1 MLEKMFAKQIEDR
14 VQKLVAEELAK
25 AIAHKEEELQLAH
38 KQLDEDRLALIQE
51 MANFQSEK
59 KDVLNKLDLIQLIEA
74 NVKKGKREIHFSI
87 KESKQLKEEIEE
99 KLNLLNI
106 KEENLKEVEE
116 SYRATVE
123 QQVAKEWEGKND
135 ELNIRENSIDSIIE
149 QEIHNRLIE
158 KEARLEAHLELQDR
172 KLKDK
177 ENDLVKEVQ
186 LQLRQ
191 IQAQEDKLTQREEE
205 LENRL
210 SNLELPLY
218 LDECAMYHVEELF
231 YQYNDSE
238 EYKQAIVEINKKM
251 ENMVKDKSAC
261 TCGIYWTVNGSRAQ
275 GKKQINSYIK
285 MALRLFNVE
294 SDSYISSIN
303 TRSNIYNVKKKIQKS
318 GDMVNKLCKTHD
330 ITVQQ
335 EYINYK
341 IDLATLVYE
350 QVMKK
355 QEEKEEARRQAE
367 IIREQEKLERE
378 IAKEREKL
386 AKEVQQY
393 QTEIDRLV
401 ATVDMETGE
410 IVEEV
415 AERLGELQEKIEEL
429 QAQDVTL
436 EERVNNKAGWVYVIA
451 SPTNRDMVKI
461 GTTRRLDPHERIA
474 ELSGA
479 SVPFK
484 MLTYGVVFS
493 EDAFALEAKMHKH
506 FNNKRTNVVNMRRE
520 WFNCSPQEV
529 YEVIKENIDSTV
541 EFNFDVKDY
550 EYEQSLKVW
559 NM

>member
-14 VQKLVAEELAK
+14 VQKLLQEELTK

-38 KQLDEDRLALIQE
+38 KQLNDEKSQLNQERLNFQAEKDETSHKLELIQKIE
-51 MANFQSEK
+51 ERLKEQR
-59 KDVLNKLDLIQLIEA
+59 KDL
-74 NVKKGKREIHFSI
+74 HFAM
-87 KESKQLKEEIEE
+87 KESNILKQEIEE

-106 KEENLKEVEE
+106 REENLLNEKQT
-116 SYRATVE
+116 YQATIE
-123 QQVAKEWEGKND
+123 QKVAKEWESKNE
-135 ELNIRENSIDSIIE
+135 ELNNKEKLIDIVIE
-149 QEIHNRLIE
+149 QRVGEQLE
-158 KEARLEAHLELQDR
+158 KLENQQEEL
-172 KLKDK
+172 K
-177 ENDLVKEVQ
+177 
-186 LQLRQ
+186 
-191 IQAQEDKLTQREEE
+191 IREEE

-210 SNLELPLY
+210 LELELPLY
-218 LDECAMYHVEELF
+218 LDDCAMYHVDDLF

-238 EYKQAIVEINKKM
+238 EYKEAIVEINKKM

-341 IDLATLVYE
+341 IELATLVYE

-410 IVEEV
+410 IVGEV

-436 EERVNNKAGWVYVIA
+436 EERVNNKAGWVYCI
-451 SPTNRDMVKI
+451 TNNSMPGSIKI
-461 GTTRRLDPHERIA
+461 GVTRRLNPQDRID
-474 ELSGA
+474 ELGSA
-479 SVPFK
+479 SVPFRFN
-484 MLTYGVVFS
+484 TNCVVFS
-493 EDAFALEAKMHKH
+493 EDAFALENQLHKAFH
-506 FNNKRTNVVNMRRE
+506 SKRVNRVNFRKEFFNVTT
-520 WFNCSPQEV
+520 QEV
-529 YEVIKENIDSTV
+529 EDYIKNNVDSTITFLHDLNN
-541 EFNFDVKDY
+541 E
-550 EYEQSLKVW
+550 EYLMSL
-559 NM
+559 

>member
-14 VQKLVAEELAK
+14 VQKLLQEELTK

-38 KQLDEDRLALIQE
+38 KQLNDEKSQLDQERLNFQAEKDETSHKLELIQKIE
-51 MANFQSEK
+51 ERLK
-59 KDVLNKLDLIQLIEA
+59 KQRKDL
-74 NVKKGKREIHFSI
+74 HFAM
-87 KESKQLKEEIEE
+87 KESNILKQEIEE
-99 KLNLLNI
+99 KMKELQN
-106 KEENLKEVEE
+106 KEENFIHEKQT
-116 SYRATVE
+116 YQATIE
-123 QQVAKEWEGKND
+123 QKVAKEWETKNE
-135 ELNIRENSIDSIIE
+135 ELIIKEKSIDNIIE
-149 QEIHNRLIE
+149 QTVNMQLGDKLE
-158 KEARLEAHLELQDR
+158 RLEEREVELS
-172 KLKDK
+172 
-177 ENDLVKEVQ
+177 
-186 LQLRQ
+186 
-191 IQAQEDKLTQREEE
+191 QREEM
-205 LENRL
+205 
-210 SNLELPLY
+210 LELPLY
-218 LDECAMYHVEELF
+218 LDECAMYRVEELF
-231 YQYNDSE
+231 FQYNDSE

-251 ENMVKDKSAC
+251 EYMVTDKLAC
-261 TCGIYWTVNGSRAQ
+261 TCRTEWTVNGSRAE
-275 GKKQINSYIK
+275 GRKQTNHMIK
-285 MALRLFNVE
+285 MSLRLFNVE
-294 SDSYISSIN
+294 SDNYISSIN
-303 TRSNIYNVKKKIQKS
+303 TRSNINNVKKKIQKS
-318 GDMVNKLCKTHD
+318 GDMINKFCQTHHL
-330 ITVQQ
+330 TLHQ
-335 EYINYK
+335 EYIDYK
-341 IDLATLVYE
+341 IELATLVYE

-378 IAKEREKL
+378 IVKEREKL

-410 IVEEV
+410 IVGEV

-506 FNNKRTNVVNMRRE
+506 FNSKRTNVVNMRRE

>member
-1 MLEKMFAKQIEDR
+1 MFAKQIEDR
-14 VQKLVAEELAK
+14 VQKLVTEELAK
-25 AIAHKEEELQLAH
+25 ATAHKEEELQLAH
-38 KQLDEDRLALIQE
+38 KQLDEDRMALIQE
-51 MANFQSEK
+51 MSSFQSEK
-59 KDVLNKLDLIQLIEA
+59 TEVQNRLELIQKIEERL
-74 NVKKGKREIHFSI
+74 KEQRKDLHFI
-87 KESKQLKEEIEE
+87 MKESNQLKQEIEE

-106 KEENLKEVEE
+106 REENLLNEKQDYHSVI
-116 SYRATVE
+116 E
-123 QQVAKEWEGKND
+123 QQVAKEWERKNE
-135 ELNIRENSIDSIIE
+135 ELIIKEKSIDNIIE
-149 QEIHNRLIE
+149 QTVNMRLGDKLE
-158 KEARLEAHLELQDR
+158 RLEEREVELS
-172 KLKDK
+172 
-177 ENDLVKEVQ
+177 
-186 LQLRQ
+186 
-191 IQAQEDKLTQREEE
+191 QREEM
-205 LENRL
+205 
-210 SNLELPLY
+210 LELPLY
-218 LDECAMYHVEELF
+218 LDECAMYRVDELF
-231 YQYNDSE
+231 YQYDDSE
-238 EYKQAIVEINKKM
+238 EYKQAIVETNKKM
-251 ENMVKDKSAC
+251 EYMVKDKLAC
-261 TCGIYWTVNGSRAQ
+261 TCRTEWTVNGSRTE
-275 GKKQINSYIK
+275 GRKQTNHMIK
-285 MALRLFNVE
+285 MSLRLFNVE
-294 SDSYISSIN
+294 SDNYISSIN
-303 TRSNIYNVKKKIQKS
+303 THSNIANVKKKIQKS
-318 GDMVNKLCKTHD
+318 GDMINKFCQTHHL
-330 ITVQQ
+330 TLHQ
-335 EYINYK
+335 EYIDYK
-341 IDLATLVYE
+341 IELATLVYE

-410 IVEEV
+410 IVGEV

-506 FNNKRTNVVNMRRE
+506 FNSKRTNVVNMRRE

>member
-14 VQKLVAEELAK
+14 VQKLLQEELTK
-25 AIAHKEEELQLAH
+25 AIAHKEDELQLAH
-38 KQLDEDRLALIQE
+38 KQLNDEKSRLDQERLNFQAEKDETSHKLELIQKIE
-51 MANFQSEK
+51 ERLKEQR
-59 KDVLNKLDLIQLIEA
+59 KDL
-74 NVKKGKREIHFSI
+74 HFTM
-87 KESKQLKEEIEE
+87 KESNILKQEIEE
-99 KLNLLNI
+99 KMKELQN
-106 KEENLKEVEE
+106 KEENLLNEKQNYQ
-116 SYRATVE
+116 SAVE
-123 QQVAKEWEGKND
+123 QRVAKEWERKNE
-135 ELNIRENSIDSIIE
+135 ELIIKEKSIDSFIE
-149 QEIHNRLIE
+149 QTVNMQLGDKLE
-158 KEARLEAHLELQDR
+158 RLEERETELS
-172 KLKDK
+172 
-177 ENDLVKEVQ
+177 
-186 LQLRQ
+186 
-191 IQAQEDKLTQREEE
+191 QREEV
-205 LENRL
+205 
-210 SNLELPLY
+210 LELPLY
-218 LDECAMYHVEELF
+218 LDECAMYRVEELF

-238 EYKQAIVEINKKM
+238 EYKQAIAEINKKM
-251 ENMVKDKSAC
+251 EYMVADKLAC
-261 TCGIYWTVNGSRAQ
+261 TCRTEWTVNGSRTE
-275 GKKQINSYIK
+275 GRKQTNHMIK

-294 SDSYISSIN
+294 SDNYISSIN
-303 TRSNIYNVKKKIQKS
+303 ARSNIINVKKKIQKS
-318 GDMVNKLCKTHD
+318 GDMINKFCQTHHL
-330 ITVQQ
+330 TLHQ
-335 EYINYK
+335 EYIDYK
-341 IDLATLVYE
+341 IELATLVYE

-410 IVEEV
+410 IVDDV

-461 GTTRRLDPHERIA
+461 GTTRRLDPYERIA

-506 FNNKRTNVVNMRRE
+506 FNSKRTNVVNMRRE
-520 WFNCSPQEV
+520 WFNCSPEEV

-559 NM
+559 NV

>member
-1 MLEKMFAKQIEDR
+1 MLQKMFAKQIEDR
-14 VQKLVAEELAK
+14 VQKLLQEELTK

-38 KQLDEDRLALIQE
+38 KQLNDEKSQLDQERLNFQAEKDETSHKLELIQKIE
-51 MANFQSEK
+51 ERLKEQR
-59 KDVLNKLDLIQLIEA
+59 KDL
-74 NVKKGKREIHFSI
+74 HFTM
-87 KESKQLKEEIEE
+87 KESNQLKQEIEE
-99 KLNLLNI
+99 KMKELQN
-106 KEENLKEVEE
+106 KEENLLNEKQT
-116 SYRATVE
+116 YQATIE
-123 QQVAKEWEGKND
+123 QKVAKEWGRKNE
-135 ELNIRENSIDSIIE
+135 ELIIKEKSIDNIIE
-149 QEIHNRLIE
+149 QEVQTRSRE
-158 KEARLEAHLELQDR
+158 KMAYLELQEQS
-172 KLKDK
+172 LKDK
-177 ENDLVKEVQ
+177 ENDLMKEVQ
-186 LQLRQ
+186 
-191 IQAQEDKLTQREEE
+191 IQEDEITRREEE

-218 LDECAMYHVEELF
+218 LDDCAMYHVDDLF

-238 EYKQAIVEINKKM
+238 EYKEAIVEINKKM

-294 SDSYISSIN
+294 SDNYISSIN
-303 TRSNIYNVKKKIQKS
+303 SRSNIGNVKKKIQKS
-318 GDMVNKLCKTHD
+318 GDMVNKFCQTHHL
-330 ITVQQ
+330 TLHQ
-335 EYINYK
+335 EYIDYK
-341 IDLATLVYE
+341 IELATLVYG

-410 IVEEV
+410 IVDDV

-461 GTTRRLDPHERIA
+461 GTTRRLDPYERIA

-506 FNNKRTNVVNMRRE
+506 FNSKRTNVVNMRRE

>member
-25 AIAHKEEELQLAH
+25 AIAHREEELQLAH

-74 NVKKGKREIHFSI
+74 NVKKEKREIHFSI

-106 KEENLKEVEE
+106 KEENLK
-116 SYRATVE
+116 
-123 QQVAKEWEGKND
+123 
-135 ELNIRENSIDSIIE
+135 
-149 QEIHNRLIE
+149 IE
-158 KEARLEAHLELQDR
+158 KENIG
-172 KLKDK
+172 K
-177 ENDLVKEVQ
+177 E
-186 LQLRQ
+186 
-191 IQAQEDKLTQREEE
+191 
-205 LENRL
+205 
-210 SNLELPLY
+210 LELPLY

-251 ENMVKDKSAC
+251 EYMVKDKLAC
-261 TCGIYWTVNGSRAQ
+261 TCRTEWTVNGSRTE
-275 GKKQINSYIK
+275 GRKQTNHMIK

-294 SDSYISSIN
+294 SDNYISSIN
-303 TRSNIYNVKKKIQKS
+303 ARSNINNVKKKIQKS
-318 GDMVNKLCKTHD
+318 GDMINKFCQTHHL
-330 ITVQQ
+330 TLHQ
-335 EYINYK
+335 EYIDYK
-341 IDLATLVYE
+341 IELATLVYE

-410 IVEEV
+410 IVGEV

-506 FNNKRTNVVNMRRE
+506 FNSKRTNVVNMRRE

>member
-14 VQKLVAEELAK
+14 VQKLLQEELTK

-38 KQLDEDRLALIQE
+38 KQLNGEKSQLDQERLNFQAEKDETSHKLELIQKIE
-51 MANFQSEK
+51 ERLKEQR
-59 KDVLNKLDLIQLIEA
+59 KDL
-74 NVKKGKREIHFSI
+74 HFTM
-87 KESKQLKEEIEE
+87 KESNQLKQEIEE
-99 KLNLLNI
+99 KMKELQN
-106 KEENLKEVEE
+106 KEENLLNEKE
-116 SYRATVE
+116 
-123 QQVAKEWEGKND
+123 N
-135 ELNIRENSIDSIIE
+135 
-149 QEIHNRLIE
+149 IE
-158 KEARLEAHLELQDR
+158 KE
-172 KLKDK
+172 
-177 ENDLVKEVQ
+177 
-186 LQLRQ
+186 
-191 IQAQEDKLTQREEE
+191 
-205 LENRL
+205 
-210 SNLELPLY
+210 SELPLY
-218 LDECAMYHVEELF
+218 LDECAMYRVEELF

-238 EYKQAIVEINKKM
+238 EYKQAIGEINKKM

-318 GDMVNKLCKTHD
+318 GDMINKFCQTHHL
-330 ITVQQ
+330 TLHQ
-335 EYINYK
+335 EYIDYK
-341 IDLATLVYE
+341 IELATLVYE

-410 IVEEV
+410 IVDDV

-506 FNNKRTNVVNMRRE
+506 FNSKRTNVVNMRRE

>member
-1 MLEKMFAKQIEDR
+1 MLQKMFAKQIEER

-38 KQLDEDRLALIQE
+38 KQLDEEKQALNQE
-51 MANFQSEK
+51 KANLQGEK
-59 KDVLNKLDLIQLIEA
+59 TEVLHKLDLIQLIEA
-74 NVKKGKREIHFSI
+74 NVKKEKREIHFSI

-106 KEENLKEVEE
+106 KEENLK
-116 SYRATVE
+116 
-123 QQVAKEWEGKND
+123 
-135 ELNIRENSIDSIIE
+135 
-149 QEIHNRLIE
+149 IE
-158 KEARLEAHLELQDR
+158 KENIG
-172 KLKDK
+172 K
-177 ENDLVKEVQ
+177 E
-186 LQLRQ
+186 
-191 IQAQEDKLTQREEE
+191 
-205 LENRL
+205 
-210 SNLELPLY
+210 LELPLY

-251 ENMVKDKSAC
+251 EYMVKDKLAC
-261 TCGIYWTVNGSRAQ
+261 TCRTEWTVNGSRTE
-275 GKKQINSYIK
+275 GRKQTNHMIK

-294 SDSYISSIN
+294 SDNYISSIN
-303 TRSNIYNVKKKIQKS
+303 ARSNISNVKKKIQKS
-318 GDMVNKLCKTHD
+318 GDMINKFCQTHHL
-330 ITVQQ
+330 TLHQ
-335 EYINYK
+335 EYIDYK
-341 IDLATLVYE
+341 IELATLVYE

-410 IVEEV
+410 IVGEV

-506 FNNKRTNVVNMRRE
+506 FNSKRTNVVNMRRE

>member
-14 VQKLVAEELAK
+14 VQKLLQEELTK
-25 AIAHKEEELQLAH
+25 AIAHKEDELQLAH
-38 KQLDEDRLALIQE
+38 KQLNDEKSQLDQERLNFQAEKDETSHKLELIQKIE
-51 MANFQSEK
+51 ERLKEQR
-59 KDVLNKLDLIQLIEA
+59 KDL
-74 NVKKGKREIHFSI
+74 HFTM
-87 KESKQLKEEIEE
+87 KESNQLKQEIEE

-106 KEENLKEVEE
+106 REENLLNEKQT
-116 SYRATVE
+116 YQATIE
-123 QQVAKEWEGKND
+123 QKVAKEWERKNE
-135 ELNIRENSIDSIIE
+135 ELIIKEKSIDNIIE
-149 QEIHNRLIE
+149 QTVNMQLGDKLE
-158 KEARLEAHLELQDR
+158 RLEEREVELS
-172 KLKDK
+172 
-177 ENDLVKEVQ
+177 
-186 LQLRQ
+186 
-191 IQAQEDKLTQREEE
+191 QREEM
-205 LENRL
+205 
-210 SNLELPLY
+210 LELPLY
-218 LDECAMYHVEELF
+218 LDECAMYRVDELF

-238 EYKQAIVEINKKM
+238 EYKQAIAEINKKM
-251 ENMVKDKSAC
+251 ANMVADKLAC
-261 TCGIYWTVNGSRAQ
+261 TCRTEWTVNGSRAE
-275 GKKQINSYIK
+275 GRKQTNHMIK

-294 SDSYISSIN
+294 SDNYISSIN
-303 TRSNIYNVKKKIQKS
+303 SRSNIDNVKKKIQKS
-318 GDMVNKLCKTHD
+318 GDMINKFCQTHHL
-330 ITVQQ
+330 TLHQ
-335 EYINYK
+335 EYIDYK
-341 IDLATLVYE
+341 IELATLVYE

-410 IVEEV
+410 IVGEV

-461 GTTRRLDPHERIA
+461 GTTRRLDPYERIA

-506 FNNKRTNVVNMRRE
+506 FNSKRTNVVNMRRE

-559 NM
+559 NV

>member
-14 VQKLVAEELAK
+14 VQKLLQEELTK
-25 AIAHKEEELQLAH
+25 AIAHKEEEFQLAH
-38 KQLDEDRLALIQE
+38 KQLNDEKSQLNQERLNFQAEKDETLHKLELIQKIE
-51 MANFQSEK
+51 ERLKEQR
-59 KDVLNKLDLIQLIEA
+59 KDL
-74 NVKKGKREIHFSI
+74 HFTM
-87 KESKQLKEEIEE
+87 KESNQLKQEIEE
-99 KLNLLNI
+99 KMKELQN
-106 KEENLKEVEE
+106 KEENLLNEKQT
-116 SYRATVE
+116 YQATIE
-123 QQVAKEWEGKND
+123 QKVAKEWERKNE
-135 ELNIRENSIDSIIE
+135 ELIIKEKSIDSFIE
-149 QEIHNRLIE
+149 QTVNM
-158 KEARLEAHLELQDR
+158 RLEKLENQQEE
-172 KLKDK
+172 LK
-177 ENDLVKEVQ
+177 
-186 LQLRQ
+186 
-191 IQAQEDKLTQREEE
+191 IREEE

-210 SNLELPLY
+210 LELELPLY
-218 LDECAMYHVEELF
+218 LDDCAMYHVDDLF

-238 EYKQAIVEINKKM
+238 EYKEAIVEINKKM

-261 TCGIYWTVNGSRAQ
+261 TCRTEWTVNGSRAE
-275 GKKQINSYIK
+275 GRKQTNHMIK
-285 MALRLFNVE
+285 MSLRLFNVE
-294 SDSYISSIN
+294 SDNYISSIN
-303 TRSNIYNVKKKIQKS
+303 ARSNIANVKKKIQKS
-318 GDMVNKLCKTHD
+318 GDMVNKFCQTHHL
-330 ITVQQ
+330 TLHQ
-335 EYINYK
+335 EYIDYK
-341 IDLATLVYE
+341 IELATLVYE

-410 IVEEV
+410 IIGEV

-506 FNNKRTNVVNMRRE
+506 FNSKRTNVVNMRRE
-520 WFNCSPQEV
+520 WFNCSPEEV

>member
-14 VQKLVAEELAK
+14 VQKLLQEELTK
-25 AIAHKEEELQLAH
+25 AIAHKEDELQLAH
-38 KQLDEDRLALIQE
+38 KQLNDEKSQLDQERLNFQAEKDETSHKLELIQ
-51 MANFQSEK
+51 K
-59 KDVLNKLDLIQLIEA
+59 IEERL
-74 NVKKGKREIHFSI
+74 KEQRKELYFTI
-87 KESKQLKEEIEE
+87 KESNQLKEEIEE
-99 KLNLLNI
+99 KMKELQN
-106 KEENLKEVEE
+106 KEEKFIHEKQTYQV
-116 SYRATVE
+116 TIE
-123 QQVAKEWEGKND
+123 QKVAKEWERKNE
-135 ELNIRENSIDSIIE
+135 ELIIKEKSINNIIE
-149 QEIHNRLIE
+149 QEVQTRSRE
-158 KEARLEAHLELQDR
+158 KMAYLELQEQS
-172 KLKDK
+172 LKDK
-177 ENDLVKEVQ
+177 ENDLMKEVQ
-186 LQLRQ
+186 
-191 IQAQEDKLTQREEE
+191 IQEDEITRREEE

-218 LDECAMYHVEELF
+218 LDECAMYRVEELF

-238 EYKQAIVEINKKM
+238 EYKQAIGEINKKM

-318 GDMVNKLCKTHD
+318 GDMINKFCQTHHL
-330 ITVQQ
+330 TLHQ
-335 EYINYK
+335 EYIDYK
-341 IDLATLVYE
+341 IELATLVYE

-355 QEEKEEARRQAE
+355 QEEKEEVRRQAE

-410 IVEEV
+410 IVNDV

-461 GTTRRLDPHERIA
+461 GTTRRLDPYERIA

-506 FNNKRTNVVNMRRE
+506 FNSKRTNVVNMRRE
-520 WFNCSPQEV
+520 WFNCSPEEV

>member
-1 MLEKMFAKQIEDR
+1 MLEKMFAKQIEER

-25 AIAHKEEELQLAH
+25 ATAHKEEELQLAH

-51 MANFQSEK
+51 IANFQSEK
-59 KDVLNKLDLIQLIEA
+59 TEVQNRLELIQKIEERL
-74 NVKKGKREIHFSI
+74 KEQRKDLHFTM
-87 KESKQLKEEIEE
+87 KESNLLKQEIEE
-99 KLNLLNI
+99 KMKELQN
-106 KEENLKEVEE
+106 KEENLLNEKQNYHSVI
-116 SYRATVE
+116 E
-123 QQVAKEWEGKND
+123 QQVAKEWERKNE
-135 ELNIRENSIDSIIE
+135 ELIIKEKSIDSFIE
-149 QEIHNRLIE
+149 QEVQTRSRE
-158 KEARLEAHLELQDR
+158 KMAYLELQEQS
-172 KLKDK
+172 LKDK
-177 ENDLVKEVQ
+177 ENDLMKEVQ
-186 LQLRQ
+186 
-191 IQAQEDKLTQREEE
+191 IQEDEMTRREEE

-218 LDECAMYHVEELF
+218 LDECAMYRVEELF

-238 EYKQAIVEINKKM
+238 EYKEAIVEINKKM
-251 ENMVKDKSAC
+251 ENMVKDKLAC

-410 IVEEV
+410 IVDDV

-506 FNNKRTNVVNMRRE
+506 FNSKRTNVVNMRRE

>member
-14 VQKLVAEELAK
+14 VQKLLQEELTK
-25 AIAHKEEELQLAH
+25 AIAHKEDELQLAH
-38 KQLDEDRLALIQE
+38 KQLNDEKSQLDQERLNFQAEKDETSHKLELIQKIE
-51 MANFQSEK
+51 ERLKEQR
-59 KDVLNKLDLIQLIEA
+59 KDL
-74 NVKKGKREIHFSI
+74 HFTM
-87 KESKQLKEEIEE
+87 KESNILKQEIEE
-99 KLNLLNI
+99 KMKELQN
-106 KEENLKEVEE
+106 KEENLK
-116 SYRATVE
+116 
-123 QQVAKEWEGKND
+123 
-135 ELNIRENSIDSIIE
+135 
-149 QEIHNRLIE
+149 IE
-158 KEARLEAHLELQDR
+158 KENIE
-172 KLKDK
+172 
-177 ENDLVKEVQ
+177 
-186 LQLRQ
+186 
-191 IQAQEDKLTQREEE
+191 RE
-205 LENRL
+205 
-210 SNLELPLY
+210 LELPLY
-218 LDECAMYHVEELF
+218 LDECAMYHVDELF
-231 YQYNDSE
+231 FQYNDSE
-238 EYKQAIVEINKKM
+238 EYKQAIAEINKKM
-251 ENMVKDKSAC
+251 EYMVADKLAC
-261 TCGIYWTVNGSRAQ
+261 TCRTEWTVNGSRTE
-275 GKKQINSYIK
+275 GRKQTNHMIK

-294 SDSYISSIN
+294 SDNYISSIN
-303 TRSNIYNVKKKIQKS
+303 ARSNIANVKKKIQKS
-318 GDMVNKLCKTHD
+318 GDMINKFCQTHHL
-330 ITVQQ
+330 TLHQ
-335 EYINYK
+335 EYIDYK
-341 IDLATLVYE
+341 IELATLVYE

-410 IVEEV
+410 IVGEV

-506 FNNKRTNVVNMRRE
+506 FNSKRTNVVNMRRE

-559 NM
+559 NV

>member
-14 VQKLVAEELAK
+14 VQKLLQEELTK

-38 KQLDEDRLALIQE
+38 RQLNDEKSQLDQERLNFQAEKDETSHKLELIQ
-51 MANFQSEK
+51 K
-59 KDVLNKLDLIQLIEA
+59 IEERL
-74 NVKKGKREIHFSI
+74 KEQRKELYFTI
-87 KESKQLKEEIEE
+87 KESNILKQEIEE
-99 KLNLLNI
+99 KMKELQN
-106 KEENLKEVEE
+106 KEENLLNEKQT
-116 SYRATVE
+116 YQATIE
-123 QQVAKEWEGKND
+123 QKVAKEWEDRNN
-135 ELNIRENSIDSIIE
+135 ELS
-149 QEIHNRLIE
+149 
-158 KEARLEAHLELQDR
+158 
-172 KLKDK
+172 
-177 ENDLVKEVQ
+177 
-186 LQLRQ
+186 
-191 IQAQEDKLTQREEE
+191 QREKA
-205 LENRL
+205 LD
-210 SNLELPLY
+210 LPLY

-238 EYKQAIVEINKKM
+238 EYKQAIVDINKKM
-251 ENMVKDKSAC
+251 EYMVADKLAC
-261 TCGIYWTVNGSRAQ
+261 TCLTEWTVNGSRTE
-275 GKKQINSYIK
+275 GRKQTNHMIK

-294 SDSYISSIN
+294 SDNYISSIN
-303 TRSNIYNVKKKIQKS
+303 ARSNIINVKKKIQKS
-318 GDMVNKLCKTHD
+318 GDMVNKFCQTHHL
-330 ITVQQ
+330 TLHQ
-335 EYINYK
+335 EYIDYK
-341 IDLATLVYE
+341 IELATLVYE

-367 IIREQEKLERE
+367 FIREQEKLERE

-410 IVEEV
+410 IVDDV

-506 FNNKRTNVVNMRRE
+506 FNSKRTNVVNMRRE
-520 WFNCSPQEV
+520 WFNCSPEEV
-529 YEVIKENIDSTV
+529 YEVIKENIDNTV

>member
-14 VQKLVAEELAK
+14 VQKLLKEKLDKAFAELGRAYE
-25 AIAHKEEELQLAH
+25 QLNDE
-38 KQLDEDRLALIQE
+38 KSQLDQERLNFQAEKDETSHKLELIQ
-51 MANFQSEK
+51 K
-59 KDVLNKLDLIQLIEA
+59 IEERLKEQRK
-74 NVKKGKREIHFSI
+74 NIHFTM
-87 KESKQLKEEIEE
+87 KESNILKQEIEE
-99 KLNLLNI
+99 KMKELQN
-106 KEENLKEVEE
+106 KEENLK
-116 SYRATVE
+116 
-123 QQVAKEWEGKND
+123 
-135 ELNIRENSIDSIIE
+135 
-149 QEIHNRLIE
+149 IE
-158 KEARLEAHLELQDR
+158 KENIEREL
-172 KLKDK
+172 K
-177 ENDLVKEVQ
+177 
-186 LQLRQ
+186 
-191 IQAQEDKLTQREEE
+191 
-205 LENRL
+205 
-210 SNLELPLY
+210 LPLY
-218 LDECAMYHVEELF
+218 LDDCAMYHVDDLF

-238 EYKQAIVEINKKM
+238 EYKEAIVEINKKM
-251 ENMVKDKSAC
+251 ENMVKDKLAC
-261 TCGIYWTVNGSRAQ
+261 TCGIYWTVNGSRTQ

-410 IVEEV
+410 IVDDV

-436 EERVNNKAGWVYVIA
+436 EERVNNKAGWVYCI
-451 SPTNRDMVKI
+451 TNNSMPGSIKI
-461 GTTRRLDPHERIA
+461 GVTRRLNPQDRID
-474 ELSGA
+474 ELGSA
-479 SVPFK
+479 SVPFRFN
-484 MLTYGVVFS
+484 TNCVVFS
-493 EDAFALEAKMHKH
+493 EDAFALENQLHKAFH
-506 FNNKRTNVVNMRRE
+506 SKRVNRVNFRKEFFNVTT
-520 WFNCSPQEV
+520 QEV
-529 YEVIKENIDSTV
+529 EDYIKNNVDSTITFLHDLNN
-541 EFNFDVKDY
+541 E
-550 EYEQSLKVW
+550 EYLMSL
-559 NM
+559 